1 MESWETGPTAY
12 AGPASPARL
21 GRTEL
26 DALATA
32 AGPAPLWL
40 DVLDATIRTC
50 TEHGR
55 PDLAGRLW
63 QRRTQLLDPSLRVL
77 VVGAA
82 RQGKSELINALVNAP
97 VCGAGDDRGT
107 IVPTVV
113 RHAAQPTARLIRRA
127 AADAGWPADA
137 GPDDR
142 LVLAP
147 DRLADALAESLAGH
161 PAGSIERMH
170 ADVGLPRSLLAAG
183 LQLIDTPPLTGLA
196 AGEKA
201 AGRAGGT
208 AGATAGATAA
218 LTQVRDLVTAGQA
231 DVLLYACEAGRDLTG
246 DEIAV
251 LAELAALLPGLAVAF
266 TKIDYAPDWRA
277 DIEAN
282 RMRLVQAGVRA
293 TVLPTSAAL
302 RMHATRTGDG
312 TLNDES
318 GFPRLIAHL
327 QALLAAKPDRLSRA
341 AVGVLGR
348 TVTEELAVPLR
359 ASLARQRAERG
370 SSDATARLHEAQ
382 RRMDQLRRCTTRWQ
396 SRLADEVGDLMSDIE
411 HDLRERTRAVIARAD
426 ETFAEADPLRVWDDF
441 EPWLREAL
449 LETGRT
455 SLDWL
460 SERAAWLARVVAAE
474 FPPELGDVLPSWVPS
489 VPGDLPQRV
498 TGMDSPPVDRFTLT
512 QKVFTG
518 LRGSYGGVLM
528 VGLVTSLTGMSLIN
542 PISLSGG
549 ALFGGKSIREE
560 GRSLLKRRQ
569 ATARAAVQRHV
580 DEIFIGMA
588 KDAKDSVRRV
598 QRALRD
604 HYTAVTEDLQD
615 AIVESLRTAKAA
627 ADEDAAARETRARR
641 VEQELLRL
649 AGLQRQSLA
658 LLQAPA

>member
-12 AGPASPARL
+12 AGPVSPVRP

-26 DALATA
+26 GALT
-32 AGPAPLWL
+32 PAPLWL

-82 RQGKSELINALVNAP
+82 RQGKSQLINALINAP
-97 VCGAGDDRGT
+97 VCVTGEDRGT
-107 IVPTVV
+107 AVPTVV
-113 RHAAQPTARLIRRA
+113 RHAAEPTAQLIRRE

-137 GPDDR
+137 GPNDR
-142 LVLAP
+142 VLLAP
-147 DRLADALAESLAGH
+147 DRLGDALAETLAGQ

-170 ADVGLPRSLLAAG
+170 ADVGLPRTLLAAG
-183 LQLIDTPPLTGLA
+183 LQLIDTPPLPGLP
-196 AGEKA
+196 
-201 AGRAGGT
+201 AGGT
-208 AGATAGATAA
+208 AA
-218 LTQVRDLVTAGQA
+218 LARARELVTGGRA
-231 DVLLYACEAGRDLTG
+231 DVLLYACDAERELTG
-246 DEIAV
+246 AELAV
-251 LAELAALLPGLAVAF
+251 LADLSLLLPGLVVAF
-266 TKIDYAPDWRA
+266 TKTDYAPDWRRGL
-277 DIEAN
+277 EAN

-302 RMHATRTGDG
+302 RVHATRTGDG
-312 TLNDES
+312 ALNDES

-327 QALLAAKPDRLSRA
+327 QALLAAKPERLSRA
-341 AVGVLGR
+341 AVGLLGR
-348 TVTEELAVPLR
+348 AVTDELAAPLR
-359 ASLARQRAERG
+359 ESRRAEDG
-370 SSDATARLHEAQ
+370 GSDAATRLHEAQ
-382 RRMDQLRRCTTRWQ
+382 RRMDELRKCTTRWQ

-426 ETFAEADPLRVWDDF
+426 EVFTESDPLRVWDDF

-449 LETGRT
+449 TETGRT

-460 SERAAWLARVVAAE
+460 GERAAWLARAVAAE
-474 FPPELGDVLPSWVPS
+474 FPPELGHVLPSWVPA
-489 VPGDLPQRV
+489 VPGDLPNRV
-498 TGMDSPPVDRFTLT
+498 TELDSPHVDRFTLS

-528 VGLVTSLTGMSLIN
+528 FGLATSLTGMSLIN

-588 KDAKDSVRRV
+588 KDAKDSVRRI

-604 HYTAVTEDLQD
+604 HFTAVTEDLQD
-615 AIVESLRTAKAA
+615 AIVESLRTAKVA
-627 ADEDAAARETRARR
+627 ADQDAAARETRARR
-641 VEQELLRL
+641 VEQELIRL
-649 AGLQRQSLA
+649 AGLQKQSLA
-658 LLQAPA
+658 LLQSPAA